1 MFFVVTFRHNKFQLS
16 FWYCNFFYMDLAEV
30 LGMGEGEGGLG
41 GMEGREDIEHML
53 GARYEYVRYMR

>member
-1 MFFVVTFRHNKFQLS
+1 
-16 FWYCNFFYMDLAEV
+16 MDLAEV

-53 GARYEYVRYMR
+53 GMRYEYVRYGG